1 MREYIEH
8 VIKPQETL
16 QGLALLYRCS
26 VIFHQQNYG
35 ILKNLI
41 FILSWLQIFELKLA
55 NSIQK
60 DTEFFAR
67 RTLRIPV
74 RQYSFLTE
82 KVHNN
87 TVSDLIPPL
96 NSSVTD
102 NGGGTSLNGASNPT
116 TSSTHFLQQVDQDLL
131 RLKEKARVYDIT
143 IPTSTPSDAVRFRQ
157 SIRAGRSSD
166 CSGDDCGLSWTHIF
180 GIALLVL
187 LACPLLYFLYLELNL
202 HRTLHNETA
211 SAAPVIHDD
220 ADAAS
225 LMNMSNNI
233 S

>member
-1 MREYIEH
+1 M
-8 VIKPQETL
+8 K
-16 QGLALLYRCS
+16 
-26 VIFHQQNYG
+26 
-35 ILKNLI
+35 
-41 FILSWLQIFELKLA
+41 LS

-82 KVHNN
+82 KVQNN

-102 NGGGTSLNGASNPT
+102 NGATTSHLNGASNPT
-116 TSSTHFLQQVDQDLL
+116 ASSTQFLQQVDQDLL

-143 IPTSTPSDAVRFRQ
+143 IPSSATSDVVRLRQ
-157 SIRAGRSSD
+157 SAGRGGRSSD

-211 SAAPVIHDD
+211 SIAPTDIHDD
-220 ADAAS
+220 TDAD
-225 LMNMSNNI
+225 LINPLSNNI

>member
-1 MREYIEH
+1 M
-8 VIKPQETL
+8 
-16 QGLALLYRCS
+16 
-26 VIFHQQNYG
+26 
-35 ILKNLI
+35 
-41 FILSWLQIFELKLA
+41 QIFELKLA

-82 KVHNN
+82 KVHNK

-102 NGGGTSLNGASNPT
+102 SGGTMSLNGASNPT
-116 TSSTHFLQQVDQDLL
+116 VSSTQFLQQVDQDLL
-131 RLKEKARVYDIT
+131 RLKEKAKVYDIT
-143 IPTSTPSDAVRFRQ
+143 IPSSTTSDLVRLRQ
-157 SIRAGRSSD
+157 SARAGRSAD

-202 HRTLHNETA
+202 HRTVPNETA
-211 SAAPVIHDD
+211 SVAPNIHDD
-220 ADAAS
+220 ADAA
-225 LMNMSNNI
+225 LINPMSNNI